1 MRPKAF
7 GIVHGD
13 QDELAKQINQIA
25 ELARKGE
32 AKCVAIRVYMV
43 DGSYQDHV
51 LTGEDDDEV
60 RQQAINHLRTL
71 ANEGLSE

>member
-1 MRPKAF
+1 MRPKAL

-13 QDELAKQINQIA
+13 QDELAKQINQFA
-25 ELARKGE
+25 ELARNGE
-32 AKCVAIRVYMV
+32 AKCVAMRVYMA

-51 LTGEDDDEV
+51 RTGEDDDEV
-60 RQQAINHLRTL
+60 RQQAISHLRTL

>member
-13 QDELAKQINQIA
+13 QDELAKQINQ
-25 ELARKGE
+25 
-32 AKCVAIRVYMV
+32 
-43 DGSYQDHV
+43 YQDHV
-51 LTGEDDDEV
+51 LTDDDEV
-60 RQQAINHLRTL
+60 RQQAINHRRSL